1 MAKGVL
7 PGRVVGL
14 KASRWVKL
22 SEMKL
27 LAGLAR
33 ALVVCDLVRQAP
45 DRKIAKQNRLQ

>member
-14 KASRWVKL
+14 KAILQAKL
-22 SEMKL
+22 SATQL
-27 LAGLAR
+27 LAALAQ
-33 ALVVCDLVRQAP
+33 ALVVCDLVRQVL